1 MIYFTHDE
9 LVPPELAKKG
19 AEYCFG
25 LFPAH
30 FLSGLDQLRADLGF
44 ALFVN
49 DWAVGGWTGRASN

>member
-9 LVPPELAKKG
+9 LVPPEIAAKG
-19 AEYCFG
+19 ADYCFG
-25 LFPAH
+25 LFPPHMLA
-30 FLSGLDQLRADLGF
+30 GLDQLRKDLGF